1 MQLTQE
7 QEKKGKVNAQNERIK
22 RMLNFWH
29 HGPSDRFFLSCEFL
43 SYFIVS
49 VRGLL
54 NICSF
59 GKLNVL
65 ELTDGVICF
74 KRHYRYLY

>member
-29 HGPSDRFFLSCEFL
+29 HGPSDRFL
-43 SYFIVS
+43 FI
-49 VRGLL
+49 L
-54 NICSF
+54 
-59 GKLNVL
+59 
-65 ELTDGVICF
+65 
-74 KRHYRYLY
+74 